1 MLANELGA
9 AAGYE
14 AYRNWAH
21 NSSVFE
27 PALFNDE
34 RQREA
39 LIGLAMAE
47 ATRLW
52 NSAGRRM
59 DRYGL
64 QEACEAAAATVTVIM
79 DQWLDPYSQPSNM
92 SYTGSPTSSYNSS
105 LSSGF
110 DPYADDEIAFRRVH
124 SPSRRHNRLHRRRSS
139 AGTGL
144 IGGGG
149 GAMPIPVPNAQPS
162 YGVPMPMSGAGIS
175 PTAYGGVL
183 PSNSPYGT
191 TNGQPMLVNTVPQL
205 VYSTQPQPAA
215 QVYSS
220 SVPQSVAPT
229 VINLPSS
236 SSRHRHGHSSHKHRS
251 RSRTRD
257 SGHDHHHRSRRYSD
271 ASAYYYGQPA
281 TGGLIAA
288 PRVMTTGGSV
298 PVTYGQPVV
307 APSYTTAYR
316 Y

>member
-1 MLANELGA
+1 
-9 AAGYE
+9 
-14 AYRNWAH
+14 
-21 NSSVFE
+21 
-27 PALFNDE
+27 
-34 RQREA
+34 
-39 LIGLAMAE
+39 
-47 ATRLW
+47 
-52 NSAGRRM
+52 
-59 DRYGL
+59 
-64 QEACEAAAATVTVIM
+64 
-79 DQWLDPYSQPSNM
+79 
-92 SYTGSPTSSYNSS
+92 
-105 LSSGF
+105 
-110 DPYADDEIAFRRVH
+110 
-124 SPSRRHNRLHRRRSS
+124 
-139 AGTGL
+139 
-144 IGGGG
+144 
-149 GAMPIPVPNAQPS
+149 
-162 YGVPMPMSGAGIS
+162 
-175 PTAYGGVL
+175 
-183 PSNSPYGT
+183 
-191 TNGQPMLVNTVPQL
+191 L